1 MRNKMISKKVIW
13 LFGLS
18 GAGKT
23 TLSRLL
29 SDKLEGHGQ
38 RVVQLD
44 GDELRAGLNSDLGFS
59 GEDRTENIRRASH
72 IARLLAAQ
80 NILCIGSFI
89 TPLDAHRQLIS
100 EIVGNELL
108 LVYLNCPVS
117 ECERRDVKGL
127 YQKARERLIPNFT
140 GISASFEP
148 PGTAILSIDTHH
160 HTPEESAAIL
170 WQRLIE

>member
-1 MRNKMISKKVIW
+1 IYPQNPIRKMRNKMISKKVIW

-100 EIVGNELL
+100 DVVGDELL
-108 LVYLNCPVS
+108 LVYVTCPVS
-117 ECERRDVKGL
+117 DWQRRDVKWR
-127 YQKARERLIPNFT
+127 YQTARERLIPNFPA
-140 GISASFEP
+140 ISASFEA
-148 PGTAILSIDTHH
+148 PGNAILSIDTHH
-160 HTPEESAAIL
+160 HTPEE
-170 WQRLIE
+170 